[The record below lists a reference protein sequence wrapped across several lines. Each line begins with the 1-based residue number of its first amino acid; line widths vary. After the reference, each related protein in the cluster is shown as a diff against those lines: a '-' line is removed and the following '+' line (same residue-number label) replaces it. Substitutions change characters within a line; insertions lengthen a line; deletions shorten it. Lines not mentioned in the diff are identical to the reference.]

1 MTQMCLRIMVGDP
14 CSDDLSTQSCIA
26 MSTVLHGSCPPQAF
40 CNSVL
45 KLASF
50 LMQALGQV
58 AFSLEYLC
66 SGEGIGATAER
77 LEAVLCHILIPL
89 FLRAAASKKDTPQ
102 FQLKDLIFCLNLMQ
116 NAVNPPLAKQSLAP
130 VTSTNLATSLIRGT
144 NAHDVSGRQS
154 SVSVTERGHSAT
166 VSTYRIVRETVCQ
179 AIFLALKVMMI
190 AFEKQMVM
198 LWPRVAKIIRELLGK
213 KVGGP
218 ALYSFVDFVVDVNL
232 PISLIILPV
241 LQTKAGQKATTE
253 HEAAWQLEFKTRLSR
268 IGGTS
273 SIEIRGY
280 GALLTELSQELQAMR
295 DDFSTRAFEVARSH
309 TPTITEL
316 HSDSGSTQSAAP
328 AHRHSYTRTTGSE
341 PRRLSSC
348 TVTKL
353 SRITPSTLYK

>member
-14 CSDDLSTQSCIA
+14 CNDDLSTQSCIA

-130 VTSTNLATSLIRGT
+130 VTN
-144 NAHDVSGRQS
+144 VSGRQS

-241 LQTKAGQKATTE
+241 LQTK
-253 HEAAWQLEFKTRLSR
+253 
-268 IGGTS
+268 
-273 SIEIRGY
+273 
-280 GALLTELSQELQAMR
+280 
-295 DDFSTRAFEVARSH
+295 
-309 TPTITEL
+309 
-316 HSDSGSTQSAAP
+316 
-328 AHRHSYTRTTGSE
+328 
-341 PRRLSSC
+341 
-348 TVTKL
+348 
-353 SRITPSTLYK
+353 